1 MKGAEMSVSGSD
13 DMRNI
18 SRRGLLTA
26 AGLAAG
32 ISATATTTA
41 RAAAAPAA
49 ATFVDEVERPGATR
63 NTRFAVNVE
72 MWFGGRSF
80 LEKIELAAKFGYPA
94 IEFWPWE
101 NKPLA
106 EAAALLKER
115 QVAVSQFTAWPF
127 GKILNNPASD
137 HADFRKRIEQA
148 CDVADQLDCS
158 LFTVVI
164 GDNIEGVSKADMHA
178 AAIRGLKSV
187 ARLCEDRKK
196 TIIIEP
202 MNPRNHPG
210 HSLYGGADAVAICRA
225 VGSPSV
231 RINWD
236 LYHMQIVD
244 GDLCMK
250 MREAWDYIGYLQL
263 ADNPGRHEPGTGEVN
278 YTRVFQEILNLK
290 YEGFVGL
297 ECTPLQD
304 DWSAAQRIW
313 QADNWTPPA
322 KP

>member
-1 MKGAEMSVSGSD
+1 MVDGCDGSAAWT
-13 DMRNI
+13 
-18 SRRGLLTA
+18 RRGILSA
-26 AGLAAG
+26 GGAVFAGLTSQSAA
-32 ISATATTTA
+32 SAASSTLNA
-41 RAAAAPAA
+41 
-49 ATFVDEVERPGATR
+49 DEVERPGATR

-72 MWFGGRSF
+72 MWFGGKNF
-80 LEKIELAAKFGYPA
+80 LEKIELAAKFGFPA

-106 EAAALLKER
+106 EAAALLKAR
-115 QVAVSQFTAWPF
+115 KVAVSQFTAWPF
-127 GKILNNPASD
+127 GKILNNPSSD
-137 HADFRKRIEQA
+137 HVDFRKKIEQA

-164 GDNIEGVSKADMHA
+164 GDNIDGVSKADMHA

-225 VGSPSV
+225 VGSPAV
-231 RINWD
+231 KINWD

-250 MREAWDYIGYLQL
+250 MREAWDHIGYLQL

-278 YTRVFQEILNLK
+278 YTRVYQEISSLK
-290 YEGFVGL
+290 YAGYVGL

-313 QADNWTPPA
+313 QSDNWTPA
-322 KP
+322 G

>member
-1 MKGAEMSVSGSD
+1 MWY
-13 DMRNI
+13 
-18 SRRGLLTA
+18 RGK
-26 AGLAAG
+26 
-32 ISATATTTA
+32 
-41 RAAAAPAA
+41 
-49 ATFVDEVERPGATR
+49 
-63 NTRFAVNVE
+63 
-72 MWFGGRSF
+72 SF

-115 QVAVSQFTAWPF
+115 RVAVSQFTAWPF
-127 GKILNNPASD
+127 GKILNNPESD
-137 HADFRKRIEQA
+137 HADFRRKIEQA

-178 AAIRGLKSV
+178 SAIRGLKSV
-187 ARLCEDRKK
+187 ARMCEDRKK

-231 RINWD
+231 KINWD
-236 LYHMQIVD
+236 LYHMQLAE
-244 GDLCMK
+244 GDLCGRLK
-250 MREAWDYIGYLQL
+250 DGVDQLGYVQV
-263 ADNPGRHEPGTGEVN
+263 ADTPGRNEPGTGEIHWP
-278 YTRVFQEILNLK
+278 RVFRAVQELGYK
-290 YEGFVGL
+290 GYVGL
-297 ECTPLQD
+297 ECWPKDGELKAIERLI
-304 DWSAAQRIW
+304 AADTW
-313 QADNWTPPA
+313 
-322 KP
+322 

>member
-1 MKGAEMSVSGSD
+1 MLSAGGAMF
-13 DMRNI
+13 
-18 SRRGLLTA
+18 
-26 AGLAAG
+26 AGLNSESVAGAA
-32 ISATATTTA
+32 SSPFNA
-41 RAAAAPAA
+41 
-49 ATFVDEVERPGATR
+49 DEVERPGATR
-63 NTRFAVNVE
+63 NTPFAVNVE
-72 MWFGGRSF
+72 MWFGGKNF
-80 LEKIELAAKFGYPA
+80 LEKIELAAKFGFPA

-106 EAAALLKER
+106 EAAALLKAR
-115 QVAVSQFTAWPF
+115 GVAVSQFTAWPF
-127 GKILNNPASD
+127 GKILNNPSSD
-137 HADFRKRIEQA
+137 HVDFRKKIEQA

-164 GDNIEGVSKADMHA
+164 GDNIDGVSKADMHA

-225 VGSPSV
+225 VGSSAV
-231 RINWD
+231 KINWD

-278 YTRVFQEILNLK
+278 YTRVYQEIRSLK
-290 YEGFVGL
+290 YAGFVGL

-313 QADNWTPPA
+313 QSDNWTPA
-322 KP
+322 G

>member
-1 MKGAEMSVSGSD
+1 MSTKSSG
-13 DMRNI
+13 RQQGL
-18 SRRGLLTA
+18 SRRVLLSA
-26 AGLAAG
+26 AGAATGALAA
-32 ISATATTTA
+32 ATTTPSI
-41 RAAAAPAA
+41 AAVRQSP
-49 ATFVDEVERPGATR
+49 DDVERPGATR

-72 MWFGGRSF
+72 MWYRGKSF

-115 QVAVSQFTAWPF
+115 RVAVSQFTAWPF
-127 GKILNNPASD
+127 GKILNNPESD
-137 HADFRKRIEQA
+137 HADFRRKIEQA

-178 AAIRGLKSV
+178 SAIRGLKSV
-187 ARLCEDRKK
+187 ARMCEDRKK

-231 RINWD
+231 KINWD

-250 MREAWDYIGYLQL
+250 MREAWEHIGYLQL

-278 YTRVFQEILNLK
+278 YTRVFQEILSLK
-290 YEGFVGL
+290 YSGFVGL

-313 QADNWTPPA
+313 QADNWTPAPNA
-322 KP
+322 